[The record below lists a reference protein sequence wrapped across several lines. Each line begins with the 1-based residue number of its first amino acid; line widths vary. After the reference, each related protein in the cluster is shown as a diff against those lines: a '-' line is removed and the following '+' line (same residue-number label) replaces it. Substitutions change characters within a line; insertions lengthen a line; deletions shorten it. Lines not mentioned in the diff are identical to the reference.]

1 MLIGVADSGEIRGLA
16 KDYKLCHK
24 HDKDGFEQK
33 IRSLVASRF
42 EPQPTG
48 KIKVSFEQL
57 EDKQV
62 CVVSV
67 GKSKEIIHLDGKD
80 VYVREGNTSRKLE
93 GPSLTA
99 WIKNRS

>member
-1 MLIGVADSGEIRGLA
+1 MLIGVADSGKIRGLA
-16 KDYKLCHK
+16 KDYKLCNK

-33 IRSLVASRF
+33 IHSLVASRF
-42 EPQPTG
+42 IPQPTG
-48 KIKVSFEQL
+48 KIKISFEQL

-62 CVVSV
+62 CVVSIE
-67 GKSKEIIHLDGKD
+67 KSKEIIHLDGKD

-99 WIKNRS
+99 WVKNRN